1 MSVFG
6 DYASAEVIEAA
17 EKFISKMD
25 ERDLA
30 QAIEHSANMM
40 SADGRTLL
48 VEAIFDAFR
57 ARGES
62 SQDAAEGAG
71 ASLEAIN
78 QGEQRGLS
86 SLIAYAR
93 SNPGLLKEATTAL
106 IEQQPH
112 VLSQLAPE
120 LSNGIAQ
127 RLRKTK

>member
-30 QAIEHSANMM
+30 QAIEHSASMM

-93 SNPGLLKEATTAL
+93 ANPGLLKEATTAL
-106 IEQQPH
+106 IEQQPQ

-127 RLRKTK
+127 RLRKMK

>member
-6 DYASAEVIEAA
+6 DYAHVEVIEAA

-30 QAIEHSANMM
+30 QAIEHSTNLMT
-40 SADGRTLL
+40 ADGRTLL

-57 ARGES
+57 ARGEA

-71 ASLEAIN
+71 LSLDAIT
-78 QGEQRGLS
+78 QGDQHALS
-86 SLIAYAR
+86 ALIAYAR
-93 SNPGLLKEATTAL
+93 TNPGLLKEATTAL
-106 IEQQPH
+106 IEQHPQ
-112 VLSQLAPE
+112 VLSQMAPE

-127 RLRKTK
+127 RLRRTK